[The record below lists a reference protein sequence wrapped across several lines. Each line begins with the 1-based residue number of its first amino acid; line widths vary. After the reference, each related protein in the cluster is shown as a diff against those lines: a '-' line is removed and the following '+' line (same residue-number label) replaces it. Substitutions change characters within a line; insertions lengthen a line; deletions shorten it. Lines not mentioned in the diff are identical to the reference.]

1 MAMGNEI
8 GFNGDLQK
16 VLNIYGENILNVP
29 IPGAM
34 IFEVSEGFLEKDLAG
49 ANGIIYLGNTNSE
62 KTLDFGSMKINMDK
76 LVSMWDEP
84 LEKVFATKLTNENT
98 SVAMQPGYYK
108 RNSFNPVKCV
118 PQIVIP
124 VFPGTNCEEDCRI
137 AFEREGGKVKIVLIK
152 NRNAE
157 DLEDSIKVLA
167 ESIKESQIVFIP
179 GGFSG
184 GDEPDGSAKF
194 ITSVFRNPSVRK
206 QIEDLMDKRDGL
218 MLGICNGFQA
228 LVKLGLLPF
237 GEIRDMDDES
247 PTLTHNLIGRHV
259 SAMVQTRVA
268 SVKSPWF
275 KNVSVGDIHTIPV
288 SHGEGRFAASKR
300 ILEDLINNGQIA
312 TQYVDFSGTAT
323 MKTEF
328 NPNGSVMAIEG
339 ITSRDG
345 RILGK
350 MGHSERTGTNLYK
363 NIPGNREQHIFRS
376 AIEFLK

>member
-1 MAMGNEI
+1 M
-8 GFNGDLQK
+8 
-16 VLNIYGENILNVP
+16 
-29 IPGAM
+29 
-34 IFEVSEGFLEKDLAG
+34 
-49 ANGIIYLGNTNSE
+49 
-62 KTLDFGSMKINMDK
+62 
-76 LVSMWDEP
+76 
-84 LEKVFATKLTNENT
+84 
-98 SVAMQPGYYK
+98 
-108 RNSFNPVKCV
+108 
-118 PQIVIP
+118 
-124 VFPGTNCEEDCRI
+124 
-137 AFEREGGKVKIVLIK
+137 
-152 NRNAE
+152 
-157 DLEDSIKVLA
+157 
-167 ESIKESQIVFIP
+167 
-179 GGFSG
+179 
-184 GDEPDGSAKF
+184 
-194 ITSVFRNPSVRK
+194 RK

-288 SHGEGRFAASKR
+288 SHGEGRFAANKR

-376 AIEFLK
+376 AIEFFK

>member
-1 MAMGNEI
+1 M
-8 GFNGDLQK
+8 
-16 VLNIYGENILNVP
+16 
-29 IPGAM
+29 
-34 IFEVSEGFLEKDLAG
+34 
-49 ANGIIYLGNTNSE
+49 
-62 KTLDFGSMKINMDK
+62 
-76 LVSMWDEP
+76 
-84 LEKVFATKLTNENT
+84 
-98 SVAMQPGYYK
+98 
-108 RNSFNPVKCV
+108 
-118 PQIVIP
+118 
-124 VFPGTNCEEDCRI
+124 
-137 AFEREGGKVKIVLIK
+137 IK

-268 SVKSPWF
+268 SVKSPWLDTLC
-275 KNVSVGDIHTIPV
+275 SV
-288 SHGEGRFAASKR
+288 
-300 ILEDLINNGQIA
+300 
-312 TQYVDFSGTAT
+312 
-323 MKTEF
+323 TEYC
-328 NPNGSVMAIEG
+328 
-339 ITSRDG
+339 
-345 RILGK
+345 
-350 MGHSERTGTNLYK
+350 H
-363 NIPGNREQHIFRS
+363 
-376 AIEFLK
+376 